1 MKTNNLINIKDLCKE
16 LLTYLANNQQ
26 GMPTKFAENIT
37 PKLQKLLS
45 LIAELPTD
53 DNLLAHTTANLIANN
68 NTNLELPLVS
78 NNHTSYNQADT
89 LLPNKGTSKQKAS
102 LFLRDGDKDLLPKDT
117 FSKKAEAPLAK
128 KVQNLASKNFASKN
142 FLGKDLADKDL
153 ASKNFARENLA
164 RENLAPN
171 FNTKIVGLA
180 NTLAIL
186 WQQDLPEKIL
196 LARRGIDWL
205 GEDSAQD
212 EVAFL
217 NKMVSLGELISE
229 DKKLKHSSSK
239 ANYSKEEAK
248 KMRNQLSGDKEFIS
262 SIYNKN
268 HAKHE
273 ANLAKLHHLNSI
285 IAG

>member
-37 PKLQKLLS
+37 PTLQKLLS
-45 LIAELPTD
+45 LIAELSID
-53 DNLLAHTTANLIANN
+53 GNLLANTKANLIASNSK
-68 NTNLELPLVS
+68 NLELPLV
-78 NNHTSYNQADT
+78 NNNNTSRNQEDT

-102 LFLRDGDKDLLPKDT
+102 LFLRDGDKDLLPEDT
-117 FSKKAEAPLAK
+117 FGKKADAPLAK
-128 KVQNLASKNFASKN
+128 KVQNLVN
-142 FLGKDLADKDL
+142 
-153 ASKNFARENLA
+153 KNFARENLEDKDLA
-164 RENLAPN
+164 NQDLASKNSAPDYLAPN

-212 EVAFL
+212 EVTFL

-248 KMRNQLSGDKEFIS
+248 RMRNQLSGDKEFIS

-273 ANLAKLHHLNSI
+273 SNLAKLHHLNSI